1 MNFER
6 FQFFLQISRF
16 QALLIDDFS
25 TNRTLAL
32 AAVGVSEK
40 GLDAAITMI
49 IRTQK

>member
-32 AAVGVSEK
+32 VAVGVSEK